1 MPTIVTVI
9 NPHTGKHYAIKIPP
23 VEKDIEKTCS
33 IYLIIYSKEKQE
45 IIETFVEKYE
55 ATEGATV
62 SDLLEKGT
70 GIVNTYRN

>member
-23 VEKDIEKTCS
+23 VQKEVEKTCS
-33 IYLIIYSKEKQE
+33 IYLLSYSKEQQE

-55 ATEGATV
+55 ADDGATV
-62 SDLLEKGT
+62 ADLLEKGT
-70 GIVNTYRN
+70 GIVNTYRS